1 MAGRGGVYLSGWAAH
16 HPEGRLTND
25 ELVATLA
32 TSHHW
37 IESRIGI
44 IERRIAGDE
53 TVAQLGAAAC
63 RDALTSAGA
72 AVDDIDLLIAAASF
86 DDHDMPAAAAR
97 IASELDATAF
107 TFDVRAAC
115 SGWLVGV
122 ELAAALLETGRARQV
137 LVCAAEKTTIG
148 VDPTDR
154 ATRPF
159 FGDAAGATVVTGT
172 RPRRGLELVE
182 VRSFADNA
190 EHEAVRIPRSGWFE
204 MDGPRTRDWV
214 EAHIARLSGELLEA
228 HGLTAADLAGLVC
241 HQANLRLL
249 ERVAADLGVPPER
262 HWHNVEWAG
271 NTSAAGAPTSLAA
284 GLDAHAADLRDG
296 DPILVVTVG
305 AGLNV
310 VAALFR
316 WVDDSP

>member
-1 MAGRGGVYLSGWAAH
+1 MYLSGWAAH
-16 HPEGRLTND
+16 HPDAVLSND
-25 ELVATLA
+25 ELVATLD
-32 TSHHW
+32 TTHEW

-44 IERRIAGDE
+44 TERRIAADHE
-53 TVAQLGAAAC
+53 TVARLGAAASSA
-63 RDALTSAGA
+63 ALDRAGVA
-72 AVDDIDLLIAAASF
+72 LADIDLVISASSF
-86 DDHDMPAAAAR
+86 DDHDMPASAAR
-97 IASELDATAF
+97 IAAELGSSAF
-107 TFDVRAAC
+107 SFDLRAAC

-122 ELAAALLETGRARQV
+122 EVAAAFIETGRADQV
-137 LVCAAEKTTIG
+137 LVCAAEKTSLG

-159 FGDAAGATVVTGT
+159 FGDAAGAAVVTGR
-172 RPRRGLELVE
+172 RPTLGLEVVE
-182 VRSFADNA
+182 IRSEADNTA
-190 EHEAVRIPRSGWFE
+190 HDAVFIPRGSWFQ

-214 EAHIARLSGELLEA
+214 EDAIARLATGLLA
-228 HGLTAADLAGLVC
+228 DHGLSAADLAGLVC

-249 ERVAADLGVPPER
+249 ERVAADLGVAPER

-284 GLDAHAADLRDG
+284 GLDAHARDLRDG

-310 VAALFR
+310 VACLLR
-316 WVDDSP
+316 WVAD